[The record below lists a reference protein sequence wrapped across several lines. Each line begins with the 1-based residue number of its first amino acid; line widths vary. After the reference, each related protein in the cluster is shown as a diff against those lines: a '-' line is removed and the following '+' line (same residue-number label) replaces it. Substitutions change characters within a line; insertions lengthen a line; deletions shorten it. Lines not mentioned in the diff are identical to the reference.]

1 MSTPNQVTTQL
12 WRKLLASA
20 AVSTG
25 LAAAGTGA
33 YAANEV
39 AIKALTEQAQFWQ
52 ERGRNDRA
60 IDAWKKL
67 LQIDPQNPKALA
79 AIAQNELDNHRP
91 EAARAYTEKLR
102 QTPNGVAAANR
113 IEGQATLRAMN
124 PKLLEEAR
132 TAART
137 GKTDEAIRLYKQLLG
152 GKTPSGSLAL
162 EYYQTLGGNE
172 HSWDEARQG
181 LSRVYAEEPRN
192 PAVALAYAQHLT
204 YRGETR
210 REGIRMLA
218 QLSRNPELAARATE
232 SWRKA
237 LIWLEASRND
247 SALFQA
253 YLGNQPSDTAVRNR
267 LESLTRV
274 EPGQYKPDPRT
285 LAIRE
290 GFAALDSGDLEQ
302 ASSRFQTLLDDNP
315 SNTDAL
321 GGLGIIR
328 LKQERFGD
336 AEKLLLQASRGQP
349 TGGKWGAALNSARF
363 WLEMEA
369 ATRNRQ
375 EGRTAQAAANYTRA
389 RQLDSTSRLPVLG
402 LTDIAAEEGR
412 LAEAEKSYR
421 SLMAGDPKDL
431 DAIRGL
437 LNVLAQLGRIDEA
450 TQIAER
456 LDDAQREKLGG
467 YGRLK
472 GEQLRRAA
480 MAIADKGDLFGAM
493 HALEDALL
501 WDPASPW
508 LRLELARMYQAAG
521 ALNEARSVVD
531 GLLLSNPDMPDAL
544 YASALMSADAGDWV
558 AGLNYLERIPAN
570 SRSKDATALQRRL
583 WVKAQAERAA
593 VLGRSGQQATARA
606 MLKQIG
612 AQAGKDIE
620 LLGAVA
626 QAYSD
631 AGDDAQALAT
641 IRAVLSQSPRPDMG
655 LRVQYAAILLKTR
668 QDPELAS
675 QLRQLYALPMN
686 ERQRQDLDKIRTA
699 YSLRQFDVQR
709 EAKNLAAA
717 YEILIPLVNEK
728 PEDVSLQMAL
738 ARLYGSASEYK
749 ESLKW
754 YDQVLQ
760 REPDNLDALLGASGS
775 ALANQNLAYA
785 EAATARAAEL
795 APENASVLAMIGRLY
810 RAQGKTQLATQT
822 FQRALLAEQAAAKV
836 NVSGPLGMRL
846 VDYTLQ
852 SAVPNASA
860 SPQTPTIP
868 FIPPPVQNRQSAPVR
883 APSETR
889 RLFPSLG
896 GQSDN
901 RSGSPVTAPAPYQEN
916 HRGYQIPLSQAT
928 EKPLQQF
935 STASTQLSPH
945 TERNLPVQYLTPM
958 PGNASTPGS
967 PGPVL
972 QMIGQS
978 AEGALTPPAAL
989 QSQGNSTLPVLTPSL
1004 PAPPNNQGS
1013 WLPPL
1018 STSPAAVN
1026 TPSSRLLRQEIEDLK
1041 VQRAAGVAVGGSWR
1055 ARSGDAGTSSL
1066 SDFSLPIEGR
1076 MPMGDGGH
1084 LVLKLTPVILDAGQ
1098 ISRSNLNISQ
1108 QFGTNALSNATTF
1121 TSSNRNQTDSGIAL
1135 ALAYETRHL
1144 KVDIGSTPLGFTAA
1158 TLAGGLSYNETFGSV
1173 SLKVDVSRRAVT
1185 DSLLSYAGTV
1195 DDRTGQKWGGVTA
1208 TGGRAEVGVEEGP
1221 FGVYGYGSY
1230 HLLSGKNVVRN
1241 SRFEAGAGAF
1251 YKLFREEDN
1260 ELTVG
1265 VSLTAMGYDKN
1276 LRYFTFGH
1284 GGYFSP
1290 QRYLS
1295 LSLPVEW
1302 TGRSGALSYKLDAS
1316 VGVQTFRENDAPYF
1330 PGSSALQAEW
1340 ESLATVGAAPT
1351 GVTWKTFYPG
1361 QTKTGLGFRITGA
1374 AEYRFAPKWLV
1385 GGKLSVDNASN
1396 YLQTS
1401 GLVYLRYSFEPSTR
1415 APAFPPSTLKV
1426 TY

>member
-1 MSTPNQVTTQL
+1 MSNQNKVPAQL

-20 AVSTG
+20 AVSTS
-25 LAAAGTGA
+25 LAGIGTVA
-33 YAANEV
+33 HAANEV
-39 AIKALTEQAQFWQ
+39 AIKALTEQALFWQ

-60 IDAWKKL
+60 VDAWKKL

-79 AIAQNELDNHRP
+79 AIAQHELDNHRP
-91 EAARAYTEKLR
+91 EAARTYTEKLR
-102 QTPNGVAAANR
+102 QTPSGVTAANR

-132 TAART
+132 TAARA
-137 GKTDEAIRLYKQLLG
+137 GKGEEAIRLYKQLLG
-152 GKTPSGSLAL
+152 GKTPTGSLAL

-172 HSWDEARQG
+172 GSWEEARQG
-181 LSRVYAEEPRN
+181 LSRLYAEEPQN
-192 PAVALAYAQHLT
+192 PSVALAYAQHLS

-210 REGIRMLA
+210 REGIRLLA
-218 QLSRNPELAARATE
+218 QLSRNPQLATRATE

-247 SALFQA
+247 TALFQA
-253 YLGNQPSDTAVRNR
+253 YLSSQPSDSAVRNR

-274 EPGQYKPDPRT
+274 EPSRYKPDATT

-290 GFAALDSGDLEQ
+290 GFTALDSGDLEE
-302 ASSRFQTLLDDNP
+302 ASSRFQALLHDNP

-328 LKQERFGD
+328 LKQEKFAE
-336 AEKLLLQASRGQP
+336 AEKLLMQASRGQP
-349 TGGKWGAALNSARF
+349 SGGKWGAALHSARF

-369 ATRNRQ
+369 ATRYRQ
-375 EGRTAQAAANYTRA
+375 EGRTSQAVASYTRA
-389 RQLDSTSRLPVLG
+389 RQLDATNRLPILG
-402 LTDIAAEEGR
+402 LTDIAAEEGK

-421 SLMAGDPKDL
+421 TLISSDPKDL

-450 TQIAER
+450 TQIAEQ

-480 MAIADKGDLFGAM
+480 LAIAEKGDTFGAM

-508 LRLELARMYQAAG
+508 LRLELARMYQSAG
-521 ALNEARSVVD
+521 AINEARSVVD

-558 AGLNYLERIPAN
+558 AGLNYLERIPAS
-570 SRSKDATALQRRL
+570 SRSKDATTLQRRL

-606 MLKQIG
+606 MLKQIEP
-612 AQAGKDIE
+612 QAGKDIE

-631 AGDDAQALAT
+631 AGDDALALAT

-675 QLRQLYALPMN
+675 QLRQLYALPLT

-709 EAKNLAAA
+709 EARNLAAA
-717 YEILIPLVNEK
+717 YEILVPLVNEK
-728 PEDVSLQMAL
+728 PDDVSLQMAL
-738 ARLYGSASEYK
+738 ARLYGSASDYR

-760 REPDNLDALLGASGS
+760 REPDNIDALLGASGA
-775 ALANQNLAYA
+775 ALAVQNLSYA

-795 APENASVLAMIGRLY
+795 APENASVLAMVGRLY

-822 FQRALLAEQAAAKV
+822 FQRALLAEQAAARV

-852 SAVPNASA
+852 PAVPNASA
-860 SPQTPTIP
+860 PPQAPSIP
-868 FIPPPVQNRQSAPVR
+868 FIPPPVQNRQSAPVK
-883 APSETR
+883 APNDSG
-889 RLFPSLG
+889 RLFPSLSHPG
-896 GQSDN
+896 NS
-901 RSGSPVTAPAPYQEN
+901 RAVSPTNAPASYQELN
-916 HRGYQIPLSQAT
+916 RGYQIPVSQAT
-928 EKPLQQF
+928 DRPLQQF
-935 STASTQLSPH
+935 STASTQLSRH
-945 TERNLPVQYLTPM
+945 TEQNLPVQYLTSPTNT
-958 PGNASTPGS
+958 NAPLGTS
-967 PGPVL
+967 GPVL
-972 QMIGQS
+972 QMIGPGQDNTRTPLTTPS
-978 AEGALTPPAAL
+978 AQTA
-989 QSQGNSTLPVLTPSL
+989 QTLPAVNPSL
-1004 PAPPNNQGS
+1004 PPPSSNQGS

-1018 STSPAAVN
+1018 NQPAAPIN

-1041 VQRAAGVAVGGSWR
+1041 VQRAAGLAVGGSWR

-1121 TSSNRNQTDSGIAL
+1121 SSSNRNQTDSGIAL
-1135 ALAYETRHL
+1135 ALAYETRNL
-1144 KVDIGSTPLGFTAA
+1144 KVDIGSTPLGFTSA
-1158 TLAGGLSYNETFGSV
+1158 TLAGGLSYSETFGGV
-1173 SLKVDVSRRAVT
+1173 SLKLDVSRRAIT
-1185 DSLLSYAGTV
+1185 DSLLSYAGTI

-1230 HLLSGKNVVRN
+1230 HILSGKNVVRN

-1251 YKLFREEDN
+1251 YKLFREEDS

-1265 VSLTAMGYDKN
+1265 VSLTALGYDKN

-1302 TGRSGALSYKLDAS
+1302 AGRNGALSYKLDAS
-1316 VGVQTFRENDAPYF
+1316 IGVQTFRENDAPYF

-1340 ESLATVGAAPT
+1340 ESLAAVGATPT

-1415 APAFPPSTLKV
+1415 APAFPPATLKV